1 MSKSQV
7 VLQMAIA
14 NIKNDDI
21 SGLSKILKIM
31 PLNKLRDTNTY
42 YTLLANF
49 LGVCA
54 GYDRPD
60 AVHVILEA
68 WKQTYDDDK
77 IDFLSTLFMVN
88 EIDLPTLSYV
98 VLLHKD
104 FTYVELMDDLI
115 EEDNSPSILSACSKA
130 DKIFGPQ
137 PYETYKSVKTHADEL
152 ENWVVSEYVTSNLEE
167 VAPYQEKPKWV
178 RNYTQGELI
187 PESEIYNLDTG
198 DLNIKFGFSSNTE
211 ENDRSGLFITLP
223 SNSEIVKLLTEGL
236 SQLGLTTNDED
247 KMKEYLLSVL
257 ETSTD
262 EEKRKLIQPVIDNQ
276 IEQKLGGDKWLFQIF
291 GPANPLVNQDLTLP
305 GKSNKYGGCRMF
317 LCDVFDRDEDFDYI
331 ADWFTGACETCHLRI
346 KHRWY
351 AVRKPRP
358 HGGYSGCFCSWDCA
372 RNSIF
377 ENEEEPDILTHELIN
392 IFEEQINEIGIQDRL

>member
-1 MSKSQV
+1 MSKSQL

-60 AVHVILEA
+60 AVRVILEA
-68 WKQTYDDDK
+68 WKQTYDDEK
-77 IDFLSTLFMVN
+77 IEFLSTLFMVN

-104 FTYVELMDDLI
+104 FTYVELMDDLT
-115 EEDNSPSILSACSKA
+115 EEDNSPAVLSACSKA

-137 PYETYKSVKTHADEL
+137 PYETYQIVKKHADEL
-152 ENWVVSEYVTSNLEE
+152 ENWVVSDYVTANIEE
-167 VAPYQEKPKWV
+167 VAPYQVKPAWV
-178 RNYTQGELI
+178 KNYTKGELV
-187 PESEIYNLDTG
+187 PESELYNVNTG
-198 DLNIKFGFSSNTE
+198 DINIKY
-211 ENDRSGLFITLP
+211 GLDVNLEYNKTYITLP
-223 SNSEIVKLLTEGL
+223 SNPEIVELLTEGL
-236 SQLGLTTNDED
+236 SQLGLTTNDEG

-257 ETSTD
+257 ETSTE

-276 IEQKLGGDKWLFQIF
+276 IEQQLGGDKWLFQIF
-291 GPANPLVNQDLTLP
+291 GPANPLVDQDLTLP

-317 LCDVFDRDEDFDYI
+317 LTDVFDYDEEFDYV

-358 HGGYSGCFCSWDCA
+358 HGGWKGVFCGFACV

-377 ENEEEPDILTHELIN
+377 ENEEEPDLLTHELIN
-392 IFEEQINEIGIQDRL
+392 IFEEQINEIGIQDRLA